1 MTGGFHS
8 KTGQP
13 PSVLPEPPLESPAAH
28 PSGIGQFIFVRAF
41 HGISF
46 FTLQRYEINLIYA
59 RKRTTKNTD
68 NRAQNRQTRTK
79 GVSALPRCRTF
90 AVEFKNTPQLGA
102 QPAVTN
108 SRIRNG
114 PSPDLPQRG
123 GEEAKKQPNFNL

>member
-1 MTGGFHS
+1 MQE
-8 KTGQP
+8 KEQ
-13 PSVLPEPPLESPAAH
+13 
-28 PSGIGQFIFVRAF
+28 Q
-41 HGISF
+41 
-46 FTLQRYEINLIYA
+46 
-59 RKRTTKNTD
+59 KNTD

-114 PSPDLPQRG
+114 PSPNLPQRG
-123 GEEAKKQPNFNL
+123 GEEAKKQPNFNS